1 MLLSALHSG
10 EHSGGLHDVLGA
22 SISPL
27 DVLGVALVEDGDF
40 LAIDV
45 EELPVLLDLALE
57 LAMGGV
63 ILEHVHHVVQGDEGV
78 IDGDHLKRVNNG
90 LTMFALYP
98 ATLLYTYT

>member
-57 LAMGGV
+57 LAMGRV

-78 IDGDHLKRVNNG
+78 IDGDHMKRVNNG

>member
-1 MLLSALHSG
+1 MRLLRIAMHFLSLLQHALK
-10 EHSGGLHDVLGA
+10 V
-22 SISPL
+22 
-27 DVLGVALVEDGDF
+27 
-40 LAIDV
+40 
-45 EELPVLLDLALE
+45 VLLYVSQRNAVLTSKSSV
-57 LAMGGV
+57 GRV